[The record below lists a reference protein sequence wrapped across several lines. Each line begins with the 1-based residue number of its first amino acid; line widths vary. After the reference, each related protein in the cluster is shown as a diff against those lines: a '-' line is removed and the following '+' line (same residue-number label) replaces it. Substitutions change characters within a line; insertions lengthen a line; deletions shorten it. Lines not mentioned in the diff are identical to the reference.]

1 MIAFFFLADN
11 NFTLIFRAERL
22 RNATESQ
29 LVKAHKELSLVK
41 DDKQKLEQVKEKLTT
56 QLRETKQQVSKL
68 ISFYKNYD

>member
-68 ISFYKNYD
+68 ISFYKL